1 MTVHTYHAYASLL
14 DRIRRRATVYHR
26 YYDSGFYVTYIVTNA
41 GMKVVK
47 LSREAL

>member
-1 MTVHTYHAYASLL
+1 MTVHTYHAYANLI
-14 DRIRRRATVYHR
+14 DRLRRKPTVYHS

-41 GMKVVK
+41 GRQVVR